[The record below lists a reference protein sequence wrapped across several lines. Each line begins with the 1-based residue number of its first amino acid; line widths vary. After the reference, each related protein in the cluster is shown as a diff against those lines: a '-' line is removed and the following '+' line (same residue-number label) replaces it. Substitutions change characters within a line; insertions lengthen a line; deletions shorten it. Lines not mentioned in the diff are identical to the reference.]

1 MMMMAAPRFA
11 DSVLHVSTS
20 TLAPPDQLYEK
31 LRGVYSV
38 YYSQIFIVNVFFQP
52 LHLVNFLV
60 ILSCASG
67 FAKTEHKWLG
77 P

>member
-1 MMMMAAPRFA
+1 MMMSALRFA

-20 TLAPPDQLYEK
+20 TPALPDQLYEK

-38 YYSQIFIVNVFFQP
+38 YSSQIFIVNVFFQP
-52 LHLVNFLV
+52 FDLVNFFLV
-60 ILSCASG
+60 ILSCAFG
-67 FAKTEHKWLG
+67 FAQTEDKWLG

>member
-1 MMMMAAPRFA
+1 MMMSALRFA

-20 TLAPPDQLYEK
+20 TPAPPDQLYEK

-38 YYSQIFIVNVFFQP
+38 YSSQIFIVNVFFQP
-52 LHLVNFLV
+52 FDLVNFFLV
-60 ILSCASG
+60 ILSCTFG
-67 FAKTEHKWLG
+67 FAQTEDKWLG